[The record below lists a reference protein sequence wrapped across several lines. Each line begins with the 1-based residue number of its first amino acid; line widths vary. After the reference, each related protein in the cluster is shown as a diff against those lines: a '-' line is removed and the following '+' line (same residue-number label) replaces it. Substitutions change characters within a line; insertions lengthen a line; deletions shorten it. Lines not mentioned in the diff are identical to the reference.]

1 MTGAQYPHISPFVF
15 VMGLLSFMVSF
26 LVHLEVWRGIKPRR
40 QIGLLAMIF
49 VGGPGCLFASLVI
62 ACQGGPPAAGLAVI
76 RDPWQIV
83 YAFIWHLALAAGYI
97 MSYPAMQADAPS
109 LTLLLAIAAKM
120 PAGLDGRQIEALFSP
135 DALIDARV
143 DDLLSDGLVQRA
155 ADGQYAPTMKGRL
168 FAAIFTGYRRLLGLP
183 MGEG

>member
-1 MTGAQYPHISPFVF
+1 MTGAPYPHISPFVF
-15 VMGLLSFMVSF
+15 VMGQLSFMVSF
-26 LVHLEVWRGIKPRR
+26 LVHLEIWRGLKPRR

-49 VGGPGCLFASLVI
+49 VGGPLCLFAAFVVVG
-62 ACQGGPPAAGLAVI
+62 QGGPPAAGLEVV
-76 RDPWQIV
+76 RDPWQIL
-83 YAFIWHLALAAGYI
+83 YAFIWHLALAAAYI

-120 PAGLDGRQIEALFSP
+120 PAGLDGRQIEGLFSP

-143 DDLLSDGLVQRA
+143 DDLLSDGLVQQA
-155 ADGQYAPTMKGRL
+155 EDGQYSPTMKGRF
-168 FAAIFTGYRRLLGLP
+168 FATIFMGYRRLLGLP